1 MNGIFFAGTTLGC
14 LFIAWTATA
23 FGRLRTIQIA
33 SCVCIFGAALMAG
46 SINIPMYL
54 ASRFI
59 MGWGVGMM
67 VCGIPLYQAELSPP
81 KSRGFHVGLHG
92 SGLGCGYSLSGF
104 TGFGCFYAAK
114 SSFQWRFPFA
124 LQLVPMIILLC
135 GTFFLPESPRW
146 RKSSL
151 SCVLAYR
158 TDVLSAEQRSQRR
171 GLESHPPTT
180 FRSQ

>member
-146 RKSSL
+146 CKFYASINCSDNK
-151 SCVLAYR
+151 
-158 TDVLSAEQRSQRR
+158 TD
-171 GLESHPPTT
+171 
-180 FRSQ
+180 